1 MRVDVDT
8 GAPRDE
14 EARIA
19 RQYGQNGT
27 TPIINPSHPVCCLTI
42 LVQRSMWYRPSGL
55 EPNETPSRTRRS
67 GTFGGQESSWDV
79 VPTVYCAVLRM
90 NGRLVIRGGPILPTP
105 SIASEYSISR

>member
-19 RQYGQNGT
+19 RQYGQNGA

-55 EPNETPSRTRRS
+55 EPNEPRAVPVGVVRS
-67 GTFGGQESSWDV
+67 EDRKVRGMLFLLY
-79 VPTVYCAVLRM
+79 TVR
-90 NGRLVIRGGPILPTP
+90 
-105 SIASEYSISR
+105 